1 MNLPNLLSLFRLFVT
16 AFFILLIAYERYGLG
31 LLLFV
36 LQALS
41 DMLDGF
47 FARRM
52 CAKTNL
58 GAYLDPLADKVMLS
72 SSYIVLFSQQIIPLG
87 LVGAVLIRDLVVSL
101 GFFVL
106 LKRGF
111 ALSPV
116 PSFISKMT
124 TVFQMLTVVYVL
136 LLVSSEAPFLK
147 QSGQLFEP
155 FFFYTTALLTA
166 VSGFQYVFAGW
177 TVYFRKEIV

>member
-16 AFFILLIAYERYGLG
+16 AFFILLIAYERYGLA
-31 LLLFV
+31 LFLFL

-41 DMLDGF
+41 DLLDGF

-52 CAKTNL
+52 GAKTSL

-72 SSYIVLFSQQIIPLG
+72 SSYIVLCFQRIVPLW
-87 LVGAVLIRDLVVSL
+87 LVSAVLIRDLVISL
-101 GFFVL
+101 GFFVIV
-106 LKRGF
+106 KRG
-111 ALSPV
+111 LTMSPV

-124 TVFQMLTVVYVL
+124 TVFQMTTVVYVL
-136 LLVSSEAPFLK
+136 LFA
-147 QSGQLFEP
+147 GRTFEP

-166 VSGFQYVFAGW
+166 VSGCQYVFAGW
-177 TVYFRKEIV
+177 TVFFRKEIV